1 MTDSMQE
8 FPLVPT
14 NKMNTKTSS
23 VSTVAANAAYEDENK
38 EEPDEIQDFGKR
50 LYTKYDHDFTT
61 YHVGNRLNQEQAKRQ
76 SKLVLKSR
84 KAPFALAE
92 LASRTLDKQLANATI
107 KSSNMS
113 SSFPIKSGQ
122 RSVKNSS
129 FIDGLGLSPVAS
141 KKASEI
147 DSPDT
152 VKSRN
157 LSPRRN
163 EI

>member
-1 MTDSMQE
+1 M
-8 FPLVPT
+8 PT

>member
-1 MTDSMQE
+1 MQE

-23 VSTVAANAAYEDENK
+23 MSTMVANAAYEDEK
-38 EEPDEIQDFGKR
+38 KDDIDEIQDFGKR

-76 SKLVLKSR
+76 SKLALKSR

-107 KSSNMS
+107 KSSKKS

-122 RSVKNSS
+122 RSIKNGS
-129 FIDGLGLSPVAS
+129 FVDDLGLETVIS

-147 DSPDT
+147 SSPQT
-152 VKSRN
+152 IKSIN
-157 LSPRRN
+157 LSPKRN
-163 EI
+163 KI